1 MEGQVGQ
8 VGEKDGR
15 SWKGQLESI
24 AWESVGDKQ
33 QQLVS
38 REELV

>member
-8 VGEKDGR
+8 VSEKDGR
-15 SWKGQLESI
+15 SCKGQLESI

-33 QQLVS
+33 RQLV
-38 REELV
+38 